1 MVVNTEY
8 TNSTNKVV
16 TTINPYKI
24 VRMSKFEG
32 RVGNEIDYIIYIY
45 FDNSHLALH
54 FEDKETQDRS
64 YRLLVNEWDT
74 ALRGW

>member
-24 VRMSKFEG
+24 VRMSKFED

-45 FDNSHLALH
+45 FDNSHLTLH
-54 FEDKETQDRS
+54 FEDKEARDRG
-64 YRLLVNEWDT
+64 YKLLVSEWDT
-74 ALRGW
+74 ALCRE